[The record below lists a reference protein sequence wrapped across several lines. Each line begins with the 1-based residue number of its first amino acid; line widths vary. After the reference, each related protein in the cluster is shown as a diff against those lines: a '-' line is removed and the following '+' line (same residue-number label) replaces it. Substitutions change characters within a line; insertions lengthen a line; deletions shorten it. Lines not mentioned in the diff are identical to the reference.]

1 MCGVAYLI
9 TLWYRTDVMKETHYQ
24 KLQEKY
30 GGMFVASKKAGGKV
44 VAAGK
49 TAGEL
54 FRKMK
59 KKGIYEKPH
68 AFEYI
73 EPKDVLCV
81 F

>member
-1 MCGVAYLI
+1 VRKTNY
-9 TLWYRTDVMKETHYQ
+9 H

-30 GGMFVASKKAGGKV
+30 GGMFVAYPRMGGRV

-49 TAGEL
+49 TASEL
-54 FRKMK
+54 FRRMK
-59 KKGIYEKPH
+59 KKGIYRKPH

-73 EPKDVLCV
+73 APKNVLCA